1 MRNKYL
7 LLFFLSILSFKGF
20 SQAPGCPDVGTF
32 APAPLCNPGDCTD
45 LIAEYFETGET
56 TSYEVSSVDYAP
68 PYPFIGGTQ
77 VSVNTDDVWSPLVT
91 LPFSFCFYGQSY
103 TNVLIGSN
111 GVITFDTTGF
121 TAGGGCPWSYNQTIP
136 NTGFPIKN
144 AIYGVYQDIDPGVN
158 NTFADPNINYA
169 ILGSAPCRTLVVNI
183 SEVAQFSGTCN
194 SDPTIGAQTSQI
206 VLYETTNVV
215 EVYVER
221 RVPCNSWQ
229 GGVGLIGIQNAAGTD
244 ALAPPGRN
252 TGNWSATNEAWRFT
266 PNGDSNVEFAWLL
279 GGAEIGTDTTIT
291 VCPDVTTTYTAQAIY
306 TACDGT
312 EVIKTQDVT
321 VEVNEPLELG
331 TPNNFYVCATNP
343 PPYTFDLTE
352 NTPVI
357 RNGYN
362 QFQYPITY
370 HHSLE
375 DAEAPFNQII
385 NDTAYSTDVSETI
398 FARIENVLTGCY
410 EVVSFEIIIAD
421 APVAGE
427 VDDINVCDLDG
438 DGTEVVDLTV
448 QYNDVMAGL
457 DPNAFEV
464 FYYESLIDADSNTN
478 EITAPDAYLA
488 TDGQTIFIRVAV
500 IDDEGCYDITNFDIN
515 LTEFPND
522 VVNPAPMETCDDA
535 SNDGLAEFDL
545 TNAIAG
551 IMANEPGMTLDVSV
565 HLSQADADANINPQ
579 AQPLF
584 TTTVPNAQTIYF
596 RVQEQGALVTSCY
609 SVVTMDLTVNERP
622 TILAPITNYVQCDQ
636 TDPDANDGIEEF
648 DLTTKDTEITGGNVD
663 YAVSYYMSFADA
675 DSATNVIANPA
686 TYQNTTPFTETI
698 YVRLEN
704 TLTGCY
710 SVFDFDLIINALPTI
725 SNPAAEFH
733 A

>member
-32 APAPLCNPGDCTD
+32 APAPLCDPGDCTD
-45 LIAEYFETGET
+45 LVAEYFETGET

-91 LPFSFCFYGQSY
+91 LPFSFCFYGQNY
-103 TNVLIGSN
+103 DNVLIGSN
-111 GVITFDTTGF
+111 GVITFDTNTF
-121 TAGGGCPWSYNQTIP
+121 TPGAYCQYAFSGDIP
-136 NTGFPIKN
+136 NTSFPIRN

-169 ILGSAPCRTLVVNI
+169 ILGSAPCRTLVVNF
-183 SEVAQFSGTCN
+183 SQVAQFYSACEG
-194 SDPTIGAQTSQI
+194 DPNIGAQTSQI

-215 EVYVER
+215 EVYVQR
-221 RVPCNSWQ
+221 RVPCTSWQ
-229 GGVGLIGIQNAAGTD
+229 EGVGVIGIQNAGGTQ
-244 ALAPPGRN
+244 AAVPPGRN
-252 TGNWSATNEAWRFT
+252 TGSWTATNEAWRFT
-266 PNGDSNVEFAWLL
+266 PNGDSNVEFSWLL
-279 GGAEIGTDTTIT
+279 GTTEIGTDTTIT
-291 VCPDVTTTYTAQAIY
+291 VCPEETTTYTAQAIY

-312 EVIKTQDVT
+312 EVVKTQNVT

-331 TPNNFYVCATNP
+331 TPNNFYVCSSNP

-352 NTPVI
+352 NTPII

-370 HHSLE
+370 HPSLA

-385 NDTAYSTDVSETI
+385 PDTAYSTDASQTI

-410 EVVSFEIIIAD
+410 QVVSFDIIITE

-438 DGTEVVDLTV
+438 SGNEIVDLTV

-457 DPNAFEV
+457 NPNVFEV
-464 FYYESLIDADSNTN
+464 FYYDSLIDADSNTN
-478 EITAPDAYLA
+478 AITTPDAYDA
-488 TDGQTIFIRVAV
+488 ADGQTIFIRVAV
-500 IDDEGCYDITNFDIN
+500 IGDEGCYDITNFNVN
-515 LTEFPND
+515 LTELPND
-522 VVNPAPMETCDDA
+522 VVSPASMETCDDA

-545 TNAIAG
+545 TDAIDG

-596 RVQEQGALVTSCY
+596 RVQEQGAVVASCY
-609 SVVTMDLTVNERP
+609 SVVTMDLIVNEKP
-622 TILAPITNYVQCDQ
+622 VILTPITNYVQCDQ

-648 DLTTKDTEITGGNVD
+648 DLTTKDTEITGGNV
-663 YAVSYYMSFADA
+663 
-675 DSATNVIANPA
+675 
-686 TYQNTTPFTETI
+686 
-698 YVRLEN
+698 
-704 TLTGCY
+704 
-710 SVFDFDLIINALPTI
+710 
-725 SNPAAEFH
+725 
-733 A
+733 